1 MPQPRPIVAS
11 PFRFLAPFTGIGYAW
26 LIEPKDKIREKTEKE
41 SIIPESERRQTE
53 KQQLK
58 SLSFD
63 WSDTCEQYEREF
75 DEASY
80 YQDHYDEYQDDPED
94 EIRFPPELFDAND
107 EWDNVEGVIFENE
120 RYT

>member
-1 MPQPRPIVAS
+1 MANPNFKKKDIVIIVL
-11 PFRFLAPFTGIGYAW
+11 FFVLYGIGYAW

-53 KQQLK
+53 KRQLK

-107 EWDNVEGVIFENE
+107 E
-120 RYT
+120 

>member
-1 MPQPRPIVAS
+1 MANPNFKKKDIVIIVL
-11 PFRFLAPFTGIGYAW
+11 FFVLYGIGYAW

-94 EIRFPPELFDAND
+94 EIRFPPEIFDTND
-107 EWDNVEGVIFENE
+107 D
-120 RYT
+120 

>member
-1 MPQPRPIVAS
+1 MVNPNFKKKDVVIIVL
-11 PFRFLAPFTGIGYAW
+11 FFVLYGIGYAW

-80 YQDHYDEYQDDPED
+80 YQDHYDEYLDDPED
-94 EIRFPPELFDAND
+94 ELRFPPELFDAND
-107 EWDNVEGVIFENE
+107 D
-120 RYT
+120 